1 MLKLKPYDIIGFTH
15 YIMRDFIIFEVI
27 MKKKKSI
34 VLNYIYNASYQ
45 VLTIIIPLITTPY
58 LSRVLKADGIGT
70 YSATASIVAFF
81 TLFAALG
88 TIIYG
93 NREISYVSSDRELR
107 SRTFWEIE
115 ILSIITDSVCLI
127 AYLIFLYFCNEDFSI
142 YAIQIFSLLS
152 VAANVSWLFQGMEDF
167 RKVTIRNTI
176 FKLLSVVFIFV
187 FVKSKSDL
195 FLYVAGLVIL
205 DFLNNLSIWFYLPK
219 YIDKPDW
226 KNLHPLRHLGPT
238 FALFVP
244 TIASSIYTIFDKT
257 MLKFFTDTS
266 FENGYYEQALKLS
279 KTALTLIT
287 ALEAVMIPRIGALFS
302 ANKKKEMTSLLYQSY
317 RFVLMLGFPLCF
329 GLIGIAYNFVPWF
342 YGDGYDSVKYLLIIL
357 SFLIPIIGLSNV
369 TGIQYL
375 ITTRRE
381 NIVSITVTIGAICN
395 IILNLILIPKMYS
408 YGAAISSVFA
418 ELLITALQMF
428 YVRKEISSLKVF
440 TSSWKYL
447 FASILMLALLVFEN
461 NFLTSSILNTFVMIF
476 SGVVLYTFVL
486 LSLRDEALLIV
497 VKFISKKISLFNKK

>member
-1 MLKLKPYDIIGFTH
+1 MSKQAT
-15 YIMRDFIIFEVI
+15 
-27 MKKKKSI
+27 KKSI

-93 NREISYVSSDRELR
+93 NREISYVSHDRKLR

-115 ILSIITDSVCLI
+115 FLSIITDSICIV
-127 AYLIFLYFCNEDFSI
+127 AYLVFLYFCKEDFAI
-142 YAIQIFSLLS
+142 YAIQIFSLFS
-152 VAANVSWLFQGMEDF
+152 VAANVSWLFQGMEEF
-167 RKVTIRNTI
+167 RKITIRNTI

-195 FLYVAGLVIL
+195 FLYIAGLVIL
-205 DFLNNLSIWFYLPK
+205 DFVNNISIWFYLPR

-226 KNLHPLRHLGPT
+226 KNIHPLRHLGPT
-238 FALFVP
+238 FSLFVP

-257 MLKFFTDTS
+257 MLKFFTDTT
-266 FENGYYEQALKLS
+266 FENGYYEQALKMS

-287 ALEAVMIPRIGALFS
+287 ALEAVMIPRIGALF
-302 ANKKKEMTSLLYQSY
+302 AAHKKKEMKNLLYQSY
-317 RFVLMLGFPLCF
+317 RFVLLLGLPLCF
-329 GLIGIAYNFVPWF
+329 GLIGISYNFVPWF
-342 YGDGYDSVKYLLIIL
+342 YGEGYDSVTYLLILL

-381 NIVSITVTIGAICN
+381 RIVSITVTIGAFCN
-395 IILNLILIPKMYS
+395 FILNLIFIPKLYS
-408 YGAAISSVFA
+408 FGAALSSVFA
-418 ELLITALQMF
+418 ELIITGLQMY
-428 YVRKEISSLKVF
+428 YVRKEISSIKIF
-440 TSSWKYL
+440 ISGWKYL
-447 FASILMLALLVFEN
+447 LASAIMLAVLLFEN
-461 NFLTSSILNTFVMIF
+461 TLLPSSIINTLLMIL
-476 SGVVLYTFVL
+476 SGGVVYAVT
-486 LSLRDEALLIV
+486 LLIV
-497 VKFISKKISLFNKK
+497 GDKLFVTIVQSIFNKIFHKEKEEN